1 MALSLFSPGCPG
13 KFWLGSWRAASAGQR
28 PSSEGRAATNSSEVR
43 CKDVEVRM
51 ACCGIATLLRCCLQR
66 WALGQQLPL
75 SGHPAWKAA
84 VQKSVYDGEEHGR
97 FMEKLEA
104 RIRNHDREIEKMCN
118 FHYQG
123 FVDSITELLKVRG
136 EAQKLKHQVTD
147 TNRKLQSEGKE
158 LVVAM
163 EELKQ
168 CRLQQRNISATV
180 DKLTL
185 CLPVLEMYSKLRE
198 QMKSKRHY
206 PALKTLEHLEHT
218 YLPQVSHYRFCKIM
232 VDNIPKLREEIKD
245 VSMSDLKDFLESIRK
260 HSDKIGETA
269 MKQRC
274 EECLRLGVLLTGA
287 VTDPCNPVASGFF
300 TLSSLIRSSALG
312 LSYGKTKGGIF
323 SVVEKKSKGKSF
335 ENCHSDCA
343 GVDSWNGS
351 AKVER
356 QLLEEQRP
364 GCPSAVTL

>member
-1 MALSLFSPGCPG
+1 MLRGLEPLCSGARLGELGGFPEGVVRLWNRLSRALVELPSLEAF
-13 KFWLGSWRAASAGQR
+13 KR
-28 PSSEGRAATNSSEVR
+28 
-43 CKDVEVRM
+43 
-51 ACCGIATLLRCCLQR
+51 
-66 WALGQQLPL
+66 
-75 SGHPAWKAA
+75 
-84 VQKSVYDGEEHGR
+84 SVYDGEEHGR

-136 EAQKLKHQVTD
+136 EAQKLKNQVTD
-147 TNRKLQSEGKE
+147 TNRKLQNEGKE
-158 LVVAM
+158 LIIAM

-232 VDNIPKLREEIKD
+232 VDNIPKLREEIKE

-269 MKQRC
+269 MKQV
-274 EECLRLGVLLTGA
+274 CLGFKFNSDLEFPRFVVIDLRMQVYSVPLVVLSTG
-287 VTDPCNPVASGFF
+287 TEFNS
-300 TLSSLIRSSALG
+300 IYWEYR
-312 LSYGKTKGGIF
+312 
-323 SVVEKKSKGKSF
+323 E
-335 ENCHSDCA
+335 
-343 GVDSWNGS
+343 
-351 AKVER
+351 
-356 QLLEEQRP
+356 
-364 GCPSAVTL
+364 

>member
-1 MALSLFSPGCPG
+1 MATH
-13 KFWLGSWRAASAGQR
+13 GQR
-28 PSSEGRAATNSSEVR
+28 EGRTVVSLLSSV
-43 CKDVEVRM
+43 VVLV
-51 ACCGIATLLRCCLQR
+51 AQR
-66 WALGQQLPL
+66 P
-75 SGHPAWKAA
+75 PRP
-84 VQKSVYDGEEHGR
+84 SVYDGEEHGR

-136 EAQKLKHQVTD
+136 EAQKLKNQVTD
-147 TNRKLQSEGKE
+147 TNRKLQNEGKE
-158 LVVAM
+158 LIIAM

-232 VDNIPKLREEIKD
+232 VDNIPKLREEIKE

-269 MKQRC
+269 MKQSQNQEGWKR
-274 EECLRLGVLLTGA
+274 
-287 VTDPCNPVASGFF
+287 PP
-300 TLSSLIRSSALG
+300 RSSRP
-312 LSYGKTKGGIF
+312 
-323 SVVEKKSKGKSF
+323 SF
-335 ENCHSDCA
+335 E
-343 GVDSWNGS
+343 VR
-351 AKVER
+351 KR
-356 QLLEEQRP
+356 
-364 GCPSAVTL
+364 